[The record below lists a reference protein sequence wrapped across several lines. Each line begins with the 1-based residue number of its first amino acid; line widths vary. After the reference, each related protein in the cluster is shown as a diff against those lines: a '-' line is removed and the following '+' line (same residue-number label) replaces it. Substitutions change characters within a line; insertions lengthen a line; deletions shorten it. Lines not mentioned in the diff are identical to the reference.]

1 MRPDLRAPGTA
12 HLVPLDPDHPGFRDP
27 RYRARRD
34 AIARVAL
41 GYRSGAPVPPIA
53 YRPEEHALWGRVWRA
68 LRPLHGERA
77 ARELVPLA
85 GVLGL
90 GPGRLPQ
97 LAALNA
103 ELIPRSGFRM
113 EPVAGLVCTREF
125 LERLGQG
132 VFLATQYLRHPARP
146 LYTPEPDV
154 VHEVVG
160 HAASLL
166 HPGIAA
172 LSRALGRAAAGASA
186 AELERLGRLHWF
198 TLEFGVVD
206 ERGAPRAVGA
216 GLLSSPGELAR
227 FASAAELLDYD
238 PGRAAE
244 TPYDPTDYQPRLF
257 AAPSLAEL
265 VGRANRWVRR
275 GAWRDRSATISAGGP
290 GPAGPRYGGD
300 PGRALPAARPLPRE
314 KGPSPCAPASSPP
327 RSSP

>member
-1 MRPDLRAPGTA
+1 MRRKTRLASADLDEMERVGRQGMRLIKREAAETKAASAAGKKSSFLSLGSSKPGG
-12 HLVPLDPDHPGFRDP
+12 HPDHVDTAQGKSTRTNEKC
-27 RYRARRD
+27 R
-34 AIARVAL
+34 
-41 GYRSGAPVPPIA
+41 
-53 YRPEEHALWGRVWRA
+53 
-68 LRPLHGERA
+68 
-77 ARELVPLA
+77 LA
-85 GVLGL
+85 C
-90 GPGRLPQ
+90 
-97 LAALNA
+97 
-103 ELIPRSGFRM
+103 EK
-113 EPVAGLVCTREF
+113 
-125 LERLGQG
+125 
-132 VFLATQYLRHPARP
+132 Y
-146 LYTPEPDV
+146 
-154 VHEVVG
+154 
-160 HAASLL
+160 AASLL